1 MQLIF
6 SFFRRYG
13 APYGLWYVVGT
24 LLIGATNALSVTIP
38 LYLAQG
44 IDALRAGPASRP
56 EVIEAAGYVAVM
68 GLLVILVRWSS
79 RLLFFTPGRLVE
91 AAIKRDLFE
100 AILRHQPDF
109 HAEYQ
114 AGDLMNRMTSDVQ
127 MVRLLF
133 GFTLLGIVNTVIALG
148 LTATQMVRLSPSL
161 ALAVTLPLV
170 IGFAITLGFVGRFR
184 RIQKRMQEA
193 TSALSDYV
201 LSSYQGVATIK
212 AFGAEEAVRQ
222 RFAPLNAEALEA
234 QLERARLRVGIGP
247 VLSLAASFNIF
258 LLLWIGGPMPS
269 QGTLTV
275 GELVAFITLVTY
287 LTGPLRG
294 MTFILSLFR
303 QAQAATERLDVI
315 LSRPPNR
322 PDLPHPEAPPAA
334 PPSIRFEGL
343 TYRYPDAG
351 DQDVPAL
358 QNVSVTVP
366 GGGTL
371 GVFGPTGSGKST
383 LLRCLTRLEDPP
395 AGTVFI
401 DDVDVRELDLS
412 QWRDRAVLVPQ
423 RAFLFS
429 ETVSDN
435 VLLGADAGILDALL
449 ERAQL
454 KVDMDALPQGVS
466 TEVGEA
472 GLTLSGGQ
480 RQRVALARG
489 LSREARVL
497 ILDDVLSA
505 VDHAT
510 EASLIAELQNLQP
523 RPTMLIVANRISAIR
538 HADVIV
544 VLDRG
549 NVVATGTHEQ
559 LLAIDS
565 PYREAWLRQSE
576 PEPATETA

>member
-1 MQLIF
+1 MQLLL

-13 APYGLWYVVGT
+13 SPYIWWYVVGT
-24 LLIGATNALSVTIP
+24 LLLAATNALSVTIP

-44 IDALRAGPASRP
+44 IDALRDGANSEVVEAS
-56 EVIEAAGYVAVM
+56 IYVALM
-68 GLLVILVRWSS
+68 GGGVVLVRWTS

-91 AAIKRDLFE
+91 AQIKRDLF
-100 AILRHQPDF
+100 ASILQQQPDF
-109 HAEYQ
+109 HGEFP

-127 MVRLLF
+127 MVRLMF
-133 GFTLLGIVNTVIALG
+133 GFTLLGIINTVVAMG
-148 LTATQMVRLSPSL
+148 LTASQMVRLSPTL
-161 ALAVTLPLV
+161 ALAVTLPLA

-184 RIQKRMQEA
+184 LIQKRMQEA
-193 TSALSDYV
+193 TSALSDFV
-201 LSSYQGVATIK
+201 LSSYQGVATLK
-212 AFGAEEAVRQ
+212 AFGAEEAIRE
-222 RFAPLNAEALEA
+222 RFQPLNREALEA
-234 QLERARLRVGIGP
+234 QLQRARLRVGIGP
-247 VLSLAASFNIF
+247 VLSLAASVNIF

-303 QAQAATERLDVI
+303 QAQAAMERLDVI

-322 PDLPHPEAPPAA
+322 PDLPAPVAAPEEAPALR
-334 PPSIRFEGL
+334 IEGL
-343 TYRYPDAG
+343 TFRYPDAS
-351 DQDVPAL
+351 DDAPPAL
-358 QNVSVTVP
+358 SDVSVHVR

-371 GVFGPTGSGKST
+371 GVFGPTGSGKTT
-383 LLRCLTRLEDPP
+383 LLRCLVRLADPP
-395 AGTVFI
+395 ADTVFA
-401 DDVDVRELDLS
+401 DDIDVRSIDLPS
-412 QWRDRAVLVPQ
+412 WRERAVLVPQ

-429 ETVSDN
+429 DSVSDN
-435 VLLGADAGILDALL
+435 VLLGSDPGMLEALL
-449 ERAQL
+449 RRAQL
-454 KVDMDALPQGVS
+454 EVDMGALPDGVR

-489 LSREARVL
+489 LSRNARVL

-510 EASLIAELQNLQP
+510 EATLIGELQRMPQ
-523 RPTMLIVANRISAIR
+523 RPTTVIVANRISAIR

-544 VLDRG
+544 VLDKG
-549 NVVATGTHEQ
+549 QVVATGTHDELVQ
-559 LLAIDS
+559 MES
-565 PYREAWLRQSE
+565 PYREAWLRQTE
-576 PEPATETA
+576 PDSMAESA

>member
-1 MQLIF
+1 VQLIH
-6 SFFRRYG
+6 SYFRRYG
-13 APYGLWYVVGT
+13 APYAWWYLGGT
-24 LLIGATNALSVTIP
+24 FLIAATNGLSVTIP

-44 IDALRAGPASRP
+44 IDALREGTND
-56 EVIEAAGYVAVM
+56 EVVEAAVYVGVM
-68 GLLVILVRWSS
+68 GGLVILVRWTS

-91 AAIKRDLFE
+91 AQVKRDLFTS
-100 AILRHQPDF
+100 ILAQQPEF
-109 HAEYQ
+109 HGRFP

-127 MVRLLF
+127 MIRLLF
-133 GFTLLGIVNTVIALG
+133 GFTLLGIVNTVVAIA
-148 LTATQMVRLSPSL
+148 LTATQMVRLSPTL
-161 ALAVTLPLV
+161 ALAVTLPLA

-184 RIQKRMQEA
+184 RIQLRMQEA
-193 TSALSDYV
+193 TSALSDFV
-201 LSSYQGVATIK
+201 LSSYQGVATLK
-212 AFGAEEAVRQ
+212 AFGAEQAIRE
-222 RFAPLNAEALEA
+222 RFAPLNREALEA

-247 VLSLAASFNIF
+247 VLSLAASINIF

-269 QGTLTV
+269 EGTLTV
-275 GELVAFITLVTY
+275 GELVAFVTLVTY

-303 QAQAATERLDVI
+303 QAQAAMERLDAV
-315 LSRPPNR
+315 LMQRPLR
-322 PDLPHPEAPPAA
+322 PDLPDPTEAPGQ
-334 PPSIRFEGL
+334 PPELRIEGL
-343 TYRYPDAG
+343 TFRYPDAG
-351 DQDVPAL
+351 EDDPPALHDVSVSVPA
-358 QNVSVTVP
+358 
-366 GGGTL
+366 GGTL

-383 LLRCLTRLEDPP
+383 LLRCLTRLNDPP
-395 AGTVFI
+395 PDTVLV
-401 DDVDVRELDLS
+401 DDVDVRTIDLAE
-412 QWRDRAVLVPQ
+412 WRERAVLVPQ

-435 VLLGADAGILDALL
+435 VLLGADPERLDPLL

-454 KVDMDALPQGVS
+454 KVDMDALPHGTR

-510 EASLIAELQNLQP
+510 EATLIAELQRTPN
-523 RPTMLIVANRISAIR
+523 RPTTVIVANRISALR

-549 NVVATGTHEQ
+549 RVVATGTHDE
-559 LLAIDS
+559 LLEIDS
-565 PYREAWLRQSE
+565 PYREAWQRQSE
-576 PEPATETA
+576 RELAESA